1 MYNIKHQKVSFNKSF
16 FGTTNVTVPQEQ
28 LDTVSRH
35 LTFLFDYTIFTILS
49 LPPILPFPTLPASLF
64 PSLTLH
70 LQTSGAQYKM
80 KFYDKPE
87 FAGQAYDANEDC
99 PSVPERFHLREVH
112 SCKVVEGFWVFY
124 EHPNYRGRQ
133 YFLEKGDY
141 RKPVDWG
148 AVCATVQSFRRL
160 TE

>member
-1 MYNIKHQKVSFNKSF
+1 MLNRNILYLHVYYAHTS
-16 FGTTNVTVPQEQ
+16 
-28 LDTVSRH
+28 L
-35 LTFLFDYTIFTILS
+35 LS
-49 LPPILPFPTLPASLF
+49 LIIPFLLSSCYHHSTLPSFSLF
-64 PSLTLH
+64 IAFSFHP
-70 LQTSGAQYKM
+70 QTSGAQYKM
-80 KFYDKPE
+80 KFWDKPE
-87 FAGQAYDANEDC
+87 FAGQAYDASDDC

-141 RKPVDWG
+141 RKPADWG